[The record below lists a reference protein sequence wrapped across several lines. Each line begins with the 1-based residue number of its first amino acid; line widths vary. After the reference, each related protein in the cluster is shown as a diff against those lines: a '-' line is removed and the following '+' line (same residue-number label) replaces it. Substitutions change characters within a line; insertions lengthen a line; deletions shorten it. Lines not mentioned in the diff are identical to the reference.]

1 MDPNKHMDKFL
12 SICDIHLIEHDD
24 VMVRFFIQT
33 LVCLAYDWYIS
44 LPAQSFGL
52 LDDMEDM
59 FMTMYAQPISYHT
72 LVTLFTQI
80 RLLKGERIIDFNL
93 CLFKTLN
100 QILEEQRP
108 NVPIIF
114 RCYKIKYIVA
124 GYKKSKKY

>member
-1 MDPNKHMDKFL
+1 MDPNKHMDQFL

-33 LVCLAYDWYIS
+33 LIHLAYDWYIS
-44 LPAQSFGL
+44 LPAQSFGS

-59 FMTMYAQPISYHT
+59 FMTMYSQPIAYHT
-72 LVTLFTQI
+72 LVTPFTQI
-80 RLLKGERIIDFNL
+80 RLLKGERIIDFHL
-93 CLFKTLN
+93 CVFKTLN

-114 RCYKIKYIVA
+114 GCYKNQIYGGRI
-124 GYKKSKKY
+124 